1 MKLDIIPKMLHMLY
15 LLHIPYHFNET
26 NMLFVLQD
34 WSTKITISSM
44 FIGMTSID
52 PLNMRDLASQNRQ
65 QTSTWNLEDLPPM
78 NLYDYLGNGN
88 VKSGR
93 HMLE

>member
-1 MKLDIIPKMLHMLY
+1 
-15 LLHIPYHFNET
+15 
-26 NMLFVLQD
+26 
-34 WSTKITISSM
+34 
-44 FIGMTSID
+44 MTSID

-88 VKSGR
+88 VKMWQTHARINSRMYGTIYLALLKLLQR
-93 HMLE
+93 RAGCGP